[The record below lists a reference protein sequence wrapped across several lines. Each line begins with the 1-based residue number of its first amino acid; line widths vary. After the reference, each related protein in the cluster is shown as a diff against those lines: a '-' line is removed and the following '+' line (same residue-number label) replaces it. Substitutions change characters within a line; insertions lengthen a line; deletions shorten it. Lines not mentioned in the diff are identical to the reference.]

1 MIRITLACPEPLIG
15 DANQL
20 ARCLGSSAADA
31 QTYGAPR
38 YRDATGARY
47 AVASGLVSSAFL
59 ADARAPL
66 TPPPWGADMQAAA
79 RAQACIALWQPPED
93 PADDPEAPPEPWA
106 RPDRLA
112 ALVSD
117 DPQAALAI
125 LGLTLAAP

>member
-1 MIRITLACPEPLIG
+1 MIRITLACPEALIG

-47 AVASGLVSSAFL
+47 AVASGLVPAGFL

-66 TPPPWGADMQAAA
+66 TPPPWGADMDAAA

-93 PADDPEAPPEPWA
+93 PAEPPEPWA